1 MTKERLKKTMSNR
14 KEKILGSMVLSVQ
27 GISFSHSGQ
36 AELLDDITFSLHK
49 KERVALVGPNGV
61 GKTTLLEIIR
71 RKITPDNGQVV
82 ISRNIRIGFLP
93 QTIVEAELPK
103 SGCVGD
109 FIKSGR
115 GLDKLEK
122 EMEDIERKLSE
133 KTENSQAIK
142 KYGNLQ
148 ERYELLGGYG
158 ADQEALRLL
167 AGLELV
173 DAGLDIQIKTL
184 SGGQKTRLFLAR
196 VLFSQPELLLLDE
209 PTNHLDKSVLEWLS
223 GYLGNFKGAL
233 LVVSHDQRFLD
244 ATVDRV
250 LRLNEF
256 TGRIETYPGNYTNF
270 LRLKEERDLSLKRQR
285 RNQEKELQKFRQ
297 AISLWRRRGKR
308 AKEAKIMERRV
319 GKLKESLIKAPQ
331 HSKRSKFFFEVGE
344 RSYEDVLRV
353 DSLSKSFG
361 KKAVLRRAS
370 FNLFRGECIAILGPN
385 GSGKSTLLKIIV
397 GELTPDAGK
406 VDLGKKVTIGYY
418 AQEHEVL
425 NFDSTVL
432 EEARNMR
439 PNLPETRLR
448 AALGRF
454 LFSGGDVHKKI
465 SMLSPGE
472 RTKLALAKI
481 MLGRFNTLILD
492 EPVNHL
498 DMESRER
505 LMKILAEF
513 LENDGTII
521 VTSHDTELIDAL
533 NPDRILIMPGEK
545 LEQRSVTI

>member
-14 KEKILGSMVLSVQ
+14 KEKVLRSMVLSVQ
-27 GISFSHSGQ
+27 GINFSHSGQ

-61 GKTTLLEIIR
+61 GKTTLLGIIR
-71 RKITPDNGQVV
+71 KKITPDGGQVV
-82 ISRNIRIGFLP
+82 ISRNTRIGFLP

-115 GLDKLEK
+115 GLDRLERK
-122 EMEDIERKLSE
+122 MEDIERKLSE
-133 KTENSQAIK
+133 KTEKDEAIE

-158 ADQEALRLL
+158 SDQEALRLL

-173 DAGLDIQIKTL
+173 DVGLDIQIKTL
-184 SGGQKTRLFLAR
+184 SGGQKTKLFLAR

-244 ATVDRV
+244 TTVDRV

-256 TGRIETYPGNYTNF
+256 TGQIETYPGNYTNF

-285 RNQEKELQKFRQ
+285 RNQEKELQKFHQ
-297 AISLWRRRGKR
+297 AINLWRRRGKR
-308 AKEAKIMERRV
+308 AKEAKIMERRA
-319 GKLKESLIKAPQ
+319 GKLKENLIKAPQ
-331 HSKRSKFFFEVGE
+331 RSKRSKFFFETGE

-361 KKAVLRRAS
+361 KKAVLRKAS

-397 GELTPDAGK
+397 GELTPDAGR
-406 VDLGKKVTIGYY
+406 VNLGKKVTIGYY
-418 AQEHEVL
+418 AQEHEGL
-425 NFDSTVL
+425 SFDSTVL

-439 PNLPETRLR
+439 PNLPEARLR

-454 LFSGGDVHKKI
+454 LFSGGDVYKKI

-513 LENDGTII
+513 LKNDGTII
-521 VTSHDTELIDAL
+521 ITSHDTELIDTL

-545 LEQRSVTI
+545 LEQRSFAI